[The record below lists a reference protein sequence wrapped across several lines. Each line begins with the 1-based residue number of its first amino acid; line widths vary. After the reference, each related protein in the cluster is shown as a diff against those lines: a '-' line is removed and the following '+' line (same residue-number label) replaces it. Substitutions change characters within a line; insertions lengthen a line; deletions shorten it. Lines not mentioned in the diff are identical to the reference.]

1 MFIFILDN
9 ARRFVFLT
17 LLLKFI
23 IICTALCR
31 RFDFM
36 FHFTNFDEEIGIYD
50 KAKVFGTNSN
60 LSLNSPVIN
69 QMDVTGVGQ
78 FQVNDCHPQV
88 IR

>member
-1 MFIFILDN
+1 
-9 ARRFVFLT
+9 
-17 LLLKFI
+17 
-23 IICTALCR
+23 
-31 RFDFM
+31 M
-36 FHFTNFDEEIGIYD
+36 FHFTNFDEEIGIYY

-69 QMDVTGVGQ
+69 QMDVKGVGQ

>member
-1 MFIFILDN
+1 MHYAWD
-9 ARRFVFLT
+9 LT
-17 LLLKFI
+17 L
-23 IICTALCR
+23 C
-31 RFDFM
+31 
-36 FHFTNFDEEIGIYD
+36 FTWQTWKFDEEIGIYD

-69 QMDVTGVGQ
+69 QMDFKGVGQ